1 VLLRTTV
8 GEHDKAIESG
18 QKFRKYYPRD
28 DAADEVIFLMGKAH
42 EKAGKKKEAEALYDQ
57 YSKNARSVNGQIEA
71 LVRLAAV
78 KSDDER
84 GAAAALD
91 RAIHIYAQKK
101 NQLSDRG
108 KYYAAKARYMQGEA
122 VLEKYESVKIEG
134 DVKQLKQR
142 LKQKSELLKKAA
154 ETFLGTA
161 EMGVAEWTTAAL
173 YQIGFTYESFS
184 KALLG
189 SPPPEKLSEQER
201 EIYRQSI
208 DEFVVPIEE
217 RSLEAYE
224 SGWQKAIEL
233 GIFNSWTAKMREA
246 LGRLNSELYPPLKE
260 TGFKLRSRGNTAMPA
275 LIDGTRRSPQGGS
288 ERFLISN
295 GAKASK
301 ADKASTS
308 DKAEP
313 PAKAGKK

>member
-1 VLLRTTV
+1 
-8 GEHDKAIESG
+8 
-18 QKFRKYYPRD
+18 
-28 DAADEVIFLMGKAH
+28 M
-42 EKAGKKKEAEALYDQ
+42 
-57 YSKNARSVNGQIEA
+57 
-71 LVRLAAV
+71 LA
-78 KSDDER
+78 
-84 GAAAALD
+84 
-91 RAIHIYAQKK
+91 
-101 NQLSDRG
+101 
-108 KYYAAKARYMQGEA
+108 
-122 VLEKYESVKIEG
+122 KYEAVKIEG

-189 SPPPEKLSEQER
+189 SPPPDKLSDQEK
-201 EIYRQSI
+201 ELYRQSI

-233 GIFNSWTAKMREA
+233 GIFNSWTAKMRDA

-260 TGFKLRSRGNTAMPA
+260 TGFKLRSRGNAALPG
-275 LIDGTRRSPQGGS
+275 LIDGTRPHAGGQQRKVFDRGPEVRQAGRARQDGQDRQG
-288 ERFLISN
+288 
-295 GAKASK
+295 
-301 ADKASTS
+301 
-308 DKAEP
+308 EP
-313 PAKAGKK
+313 ARQDRHARGQGR

>member
-1 VLLRTTV
+1 MIFTTKAEYGVRLLVELGRQDPGTPV
-8 GEHDKAIESG
+8 SLKAI
-18 QKFRKYYPRD
+18 
-28 DAADEVIFLMGKAH
+28 A
-42 EKAGKKKEAEALYDQ
+42 EAEGLP
-57 YSKNARSVNGQIEA
+57 
-71 LVRLAAV
+71 LAYL
-78 KSDDER
+78 ER
-84 GAAAALD
+84 IVA
-91 RAIHIYAQKK
+91 
-101 NQLSDRG
+101 
-108 KYYAAKARYMQGEA
+108 
-122 VLEKYESVKIEG
+122 
-134 DVKQLKQR
+134 
-142 LKQKSELLKKAA
+142 LLKKAA

-189 SPPPEKLSEQER
+189 SPPPDKLSDQEK
-201 EIYRQSI
+201 EVYKQSI

-260 TGFKLRSRGNTAMPA
+260 TGFKLRSRGNSALPA
-275 LIDGTRRSPQGGS
+275 LIDGTRRAPTGGS
-288 ERFLISN
+288 EKFLISS
-295 GAKASK
+295 G
-301 ADKASTS
+301 ADKNAAAKGQKLDKPAPS

-313 PAKAGKK
+313 ATKAGKK

>member
-1 VLLRTTV
+1 
-8 GEHDKAIESG
+8 
-18 QKFRKYYPRD
+18 
-28 DAADEVIFLMGKAH
+28 
-42 EKAGKKKEAEALYDQ
+42 
-57 YSKNARSVNGQIEA
+57 
-71 LVRLAAV
+71 
-78 KSDDER
+78 
-84 GAAAALD
+84 
-91 RAIHIYAQKK
+91 
-101 NQLSDRG
+101 
-108 KYYAAKARYMQGEA
+108 
-122 VLEKYESVKIEG
+122 
-134 DVKQLKQR
+134 
-142 LKQKSELLKKAA
+142 
-154 ETFLGTA
+154 
-161 EMGVAEWTTAAL
+161 MGVAEWTTAAL

-301 ADKASTS
+301 ADKASSS